1 MMYDYS
7 ILPNRIILCVDL
19 RSFYASVSCIKLGL
33 DPLHTKLAVVGDV
46 NRNGSIVLAATP
58 PLKAMGVKKIAR
70 LYEIPRQ
77 KDILIVNPIMGTYIK
92 CSNYIT
98 KLALQYV
105 PIEDFHQYSIDEFFM
120 DITDS
125 IHLFARNPHEFAFQF
140 KREIYEH
147 TRIEC
152 TIGIGPNL
160 LMSKVA
166 LDIEAKQSTDGIAYW
181 KYEDV
186 PTKLW
191 GIRPL
196 SKFWGISHKT
206 ETKLNRKGIHSIG
219 DLANYPLK
227 YLNQSFGVIGE
238 ELHLH
243 SHGIDFSRISEKYVP
258 ATTSIGKSQILMRD
272 YTIEEFPIILLEHTE
287 EVCYRLRQQNK
298 LARTVHFSVGYSKNN
313 AGGIRKTH
321 SLSRPTNLTMDIY
334 HICTYFLHQQYTG
347 EPIRSI
353 NISLT
358 NLIQEGE
365 EQISL
370 FDDVTKREQEVK
382 LTKVMDE
389 IRTKFGK
396 NSILRGISYTHSA
409 TARHRNT
416 LIGGHKS

>member
-1 MMYDYS
+1 MYDYS

-19 RSFYASVSCIKLGL
+19 RSFYASVSCIKMGL
-33 DPLHTKLAVVGDV
+33 DPMHTKLAVVGDV

-58 PLKAMGVKKIAR
+58 PLKALGVKKMAR
-70 LYEIPRQ
+70 LYEVPRR
-77 KDILIVNPIMGTYIK
+77 KDILVVNPIMGTYIK

-105 PIEDFHQYSIDEFFM
+105 PYEDFHQYSIDEFFM

-125 IHLFARNPHEFAFQF
+125 IHLFAQNPYEFAMKF
-140 KREIYEH
+140 KREIYDH

-152 TIGIGPNL
+152 TIGIAPNP

-166 LDIEAKQSTDGIAYW
+166 LDIEAKENKDGIAFW

-186 PTKLW
+186 PAKLW
-191 GIRPL
+191 SIRPL
-196 SKFWGISHKT
+196 NKFWGISYKT
-206 ETKLNRKGIHSIG
+206 EEKLKRKGIHSIG

-227 YLNQSFGVIGE
+227 YLKQSFGKIGE

-272 YTIEEFPIILLEHTE
+272 YTIEEFPIILLEHIE
-287 EVCYRLRQQNK
+287 EVCYRLRRQNK
-298 LARTVHFSVGYSKNN
+298 LAQTIHFSVGYSKSYT
-313 AGGIRKTH
+313 GGIRKTH
-321 SLSRPTNLTMDIY
+321 TLNRPTNLTMDIY

-358 NLIQEGE
+358 NLLQEGE

-370 FDDVTKREQEVK
+370 FDNLTKREQEMK

-416 LIGGHKS
+416 LLGGHKA

>member
-1 MMYDYS
+1 MYDYS
-7 ILPNRIILCVDL
+7 TLPNRIILCVDL
-19 RSFYASVSCIKLGL
+19 RSFYASVSCIKMGL
-33 DPLHTKLAVVGDV
+33 DPMHTKLAVVGDV
-46 NRNGSIVLAATP
+46 NRSGSIVLAATP
-58 PLKAMGVKKIAR
+58 PLKALGVMKMAR
-70 LYEIPRQ
+70 NYQIPRR
-77 KDILIVNPIMGTYIK
+77 KDILVVNPIMSSYIK

-125 IHLFARNPHEFAFQF
+125 IHLFAQDPYEFAMKF
-140 KREIYEH
+140 KREIYDH

-152 TIGIGPNL
+152 TIGISPNP

-166 LDIEAKQSTDGIAYW
+166 LDIEAKKNKDGIAFW
-181 KYEDV
+181 QYEDI

-191 GIRPL
+191 SIRPL
-196 SKFWGISHKT
+196 NKFWGISYKT
-206 ETKLNRKGIHSIG
+206 EEKLNRKGIYSIG

-227 YLNQSFGVIGE
+227 YLKQSFGKIGE

-258 ATTSIGKSQILMRD
+258 ATTSVGKSQILMRD
-272 YTIEEFPIILLEHTE
+272 YTIEEFPIILLEHIE
-287 EVCYRLRQQNK
+287 EVCYRLRRQNK
-298 LARTVHFSVGYSKNN
+298 LAQTVHFSVGYSKSYT
-313 AGGIRKTH
+313 GGIRKTH
-321 SLSRPTNLTMDIY
+321 TLNRPTNLTMDIY

-370 FDDVTKREQEVK
+370 FDNVTKREQEVK

-416 LIGGHKS
+416 LIGGHRS

>member
-1 MMYDYS
+1 MYNYS
-7 ILPNRIILCVDL
+7 LLPNRIILCVDL
-19 RSFYASVSCIKLGL
+19 RSFYASVSCIKMGL
-33 DPLHTKLAVVGDV
+33 DPLQTKLAVVGDV
-46 NRNGSIVLAATP
+46 NRSGSIVLAATP
-58 PLKAMGVKKIAR
+58 PLKALGLKKMAR
-70 LYEIPRQ
+70 SYEIPRR

-125 IHLFARNPHEFAFQF
+125 IHLFANDPYEFALKF

-152 TIGIGPNL
+152 TIGIGPNP
-160 LMSKVA
+160 LMSKIA
-166 LDIEAKQSTDGIAYW
+166 LDVEAKKTKDCIAYW

-186 PTKLW
+186 PIKLW
-191 GIRPL
+191 SIRPL
-196 SKFWGISHKT
+196 NKFWGISSKT
-206 ETKLNRKGIHSIG
+206 EAKLNRKGIHSIG
-219 DLANYPLK
+219 DLAQYPLK
-227 YLNQSFGVIGE
+227 YLKQSFGVIGTE
-238 ELHLH
+238 MHLH
-243 SHGIDFSRISEKYVP
+243 SNGIDFSRISEKYVP

-272 YTIEEFPIILLEHTE
+272 YTIEEFPIILLEHIE
-287 EVCYRLRQQNK
+287 EVCYRMRRQNK
-298 LARTVHFSVGYSKNN
+298 LAQTLQFSIGYSKNY
-313 AGGIRKTH
+313 AGGFRKTH
-321 SLSRPTNLTMDIY
+321 TMNRPTNLTMDIY
-334 HICTYFLHQQYTG
+334 NVCTYFLHEFYTG

-353 NISLT
+353 NVSLT
-358 NLIQEGE
+358 NLINEGE

-370 FDDVTKREQEVK
+370 FDNIIQREKEVK

-416 LIGGHKS
+416 LLGGHRA

>member
-1 MMYDYS
+1 MYDYS

-19 RSFYASVSCIKLGL
+19 RSFYASVSCIKMGL
-33 DPLHTKLAVVGDV
+33 DPMYTKLAVVGDV

-58 PLKAMGVKKIAR
+58 PLKELGVKKMAR
-70 LYEIPRQ
+70 LYEIPRR
-77 KDILIVNPIMGTYIK
+77 KDILVVNPIMGTYIK

-125 IHLFARNPHEFAFQF
+125 IHLFANDPYEFALKF
-140 KREIYEH
+140 KREIYAK

-152 TIGIGPNL
+152 TIGIGPNP

-166 LDIEAKQSTDGIAYW
+166 LDIEAKKNQNGIAYW

-191 GIRPL
+191 SIRPL
-196 SKFWGISHKT
+196 NKFWGISYKT
-206 ETKLNRKGIHSIG
+206 EEKLNRKGIHSIG

-227 YLNQSFGVIGE
+227 YLKQNFGKIGE

-243 SHGIDFSRISEKYVP
+243 SYGIDFSRISEKYVP
-258 ATTSIGKSQILMRD
+258 ATTSVGKSQILMRD
-272 YTIEEFPIILLEHTE
+272 YTIEEFPIILLEHIE
-287 EVCYRLRQQNK
+287 EVCYRLRRQNK
-298 LARTVHFSVGYSKNN
+298 LAQTVHFSVGYSKSYN
-313 AGGIRKTH
+313 GGIRKTH
-321 SLSRPTNLTMDIY
+321 TLSRPTNLTMDIY
-334 HICTYFLHQQYTG
+334 KICTYFLHQQYTG

-353 NISLT
+353 SISLT

-370 FDDVTKREQEVK
+370 FDNITQREQEVK

-389 IRTKFGK
+389 IRTRFGK
-396 NSILRGISYTHSA
+396 NSILRGVSYTHNA
-409 TARHRNT
+409 TARYRNT
-416 LIGGHKS
+416 LIGGHRK

>member
-1 MMYDYS
+1 MYDYS
-7 ILPNRIILCVDL
+7 TLPNRIILCVDL
-19 RSFYASVSCIKLGL
+19 RSFYASVSCIKMGL
-33 DPLHTKLAVVGDV
+33 DPMHTKLAVVGDV

-58 PLKAMGVKKIAR
+58 PLKALGVKKMAR
-70 LYEIPRQ
+70 LYEIPRR
-77 KDILIVNPIMGTYIK
+77 KDILVVNPIMSTYIK

-125 IHLFARNPHEFAFQF
+125 IHLFAQDPYEFAMKF
-140 KREIYEH
+140 KREIYDH

-152 TIGIGPNL
+152 TIGVAPNP

-166 LDIEAKQSTDGIAYW
+166 LDIEAKKNKDGIAFW
-181 KYEDV
+181 QYEDV

-191 GIRPL
+191 SIRPL
-196 SKFWGISHKT
+196 NKFWGISYKT
-206 ETKLNRKGIHSIG
+206 EEKLNRKGIYSIG

-227 YLNQSFGVIGE
+227 YLKQNFGKIGE

-258 ATTSIGKSQILMRD
+258 TTTSVGKSQILMRD
-272 YTIEEFPIILLEHTE
+272 YTIEEFPIILLEHIE
-287 EVCYRLRQQNK
+287 EVCYRLRRQNK
-298 LARTVHFSVGYSKNN
+298 LAQTIHFSVGYSKSYT
-313 AGGIRKTH
+313 GGIRKTH
-321 SLSRPTNLTMDIY
+321 TLNRPTNLTMDIY

-370 FDDVTKREQEVK
+370 FDNVTKREQEVK

-416 LIGGHKS
+416 LIGGHRS

>member
-1 MMYDYS
+1 MYDYS

-19 RSFYASVSCIKLGL
+19 RSFYASVSCIKMGL
-33 DPLHTKLAVVGDV
+33 DPMYTKLAVVGDV
-46 NRNGSIVLAATP
+46 NRNGSIVLAATS
-58 PLKAMGVKKIAR
+58 PLKALGVKRMAR
-70 LYEIPRQ
+70 LYEIPRR
-77 KDILIVNPIMGTYIK
+77 KDILVVNPIMGTYIN

-125 IHLFARNPHEFAFQF
+125 IHLFANDPYEFALKF
-140 KREIYEH
+140 KNEIYAK

-152 TIGIGPNL
+152 TIGIGPNP

-166 LDIEAKQSTDGIAYW
+166 LDIEAKKNQNGIAYW

-191 GIRPL
+191 SIRPL
-196 SKFWGISHKT
+196 NKFWGISYKT
-206 ETKLNRKGIHSIG
+206 EEKLNRKGIHSIG

-227 YLNQSFGVIGE
+227 YLKQSFGKIGE

-243 SHGIDFSRISEKYVP
+243 SYGIDFSRISEKYVP
-258 ATTSIGKSQILMRD
+258 ATTSVGKSQILMRD
-272 YTIEEFPIILLEHTE
+272 YTIGEFSIVLLEHIE
-287 EVCYRLRQQNK
+287 EVCYRLRRQNK
-298 LARTVHFSVGYSKNN
+298 LAQTVHFSVGYSKTYN
-313 AGGIRKTH
+313 GGIRKTH
-321 SLSRPTNLTMDIY
+321 TLSRPTNLTMDIY
-334 HICTYFLHQQYTG
+334 KICTYFLHQQYTG

-358 NLIQEGE
+358 NLLQEGE

-370 FDDVTKREQEVK
+370 FDNITQREQEVK

-409 TARHRNT
+409 TARYRNT

>member
-1 MMYDYS
+1 MYDYS

-19 RSFYASVSCIKLGL
+19 RSFYASVSCIKMGL

-58 PLKAMGVKKIAR
+58 PLKAIGVKKMAR

-77 KDILIVNPIMGTYIK
+77 EDILIVNPIMGTYIK

-125 IHLFARNPHEFAFQF
+125 IHLFARNPIEFALQF

-152 TIGIGPNL
+152 TIGIAPNL

-166 LDIEAKQSTDGIAYW
+166 LDIEAKKNKDGIAYW
-181 KYEDV
+181 KYADV

-191 GIRPL
+191 SIRPL
-196 SKFWGISHKT
+196 SQFWGISHKT
-206 ETKLNRKGIHSIG
+206 ETKLNQKGIHSIG

-227 YLNQSFGVIGE
+227 YLKQSFGVIGE

-258 ATTSIGKSQILMRD
+258 VTTSIGKSQILMRD

-298 LARTVHFSVGYSKNN
+298 LAQTVHFSVGYSKNYS
-313 AGGIRKTH
+313 GGFSKTH
-321 SLSRPTNLTMDIY
+321 TLSRPTNLTMDIY
-334 HICTYFLHQQYTG
+334 QVCLYFLHQQYTG
-347 EPIRSI
+347 EPIRNIS
-353 NISLT
+353 ISLT
-358 NLIQEGE
+358 KLIGEGE

-370 FDDVTKREQEVK
+370 FDNIIQREKEIK

-396 NSILRGISYTHSA
+396 NSILRGISYTNNA
-409 TARHRNT
+409 TARYRNT
-416 LIGGHKS
+416 LLGGHKA

>member
-1 MMYDYS
+1 MYDYS

>member
-1 MMYDYS
+1 MYDYS
-7 ILPNRIILCVDL
+7 ILQNRIILCVDL
-19 RSFYASVSCIKLGL
+19 RSFYASVSCIKMGL
-33 DPLHTKLAVVGDV
+33 DPMYTKLAVVGDV

-58 PLKAMGVKKIAR
+58 PLKALGVKKMAR
-70 LYEIPRQ
+70 LYEIPRR
-77 KDILIVNPIMGTYIK
+77 KDILVVNPIMGTYIK

-125 IHLFARNPHEFAFQF
+125 IHLFANDPYEFALKF
-140 KREIYEH
+140 KREIYAK

-166 LDIEAKQSTDGIAYW
+166 LDIEAKKNQNGIAYW

-191 GIRPL
+191 SIRPL
-196 SKFWGISHKT
+196 NTFWGISYKT
-206 ETKLNRKGIHSIG
+206 EEKLNRKGIHSIG

-227 YLNQSFGVIGE
+227 YLKQSFGKIGE

-243 SHGIDFSRISEKYVP
+243 SYGIDFSRISEKYVP
-258 ATTSIGKSQILMRD
+258 ATTSVGKSQILMRD
-272 YTIEEFPIILLEHTE
+272 YTIEEFPIILLEHIE
-287 EVCYRLRQQNK
+287 EVCYRLRRQNK
-298 LARTVHFSVGYSKNN
+298 LAQTIHFSVGYSKSYN
-313 AGGIRKTH
+313 GGIRKTH
-321 SLSRPTNLTMDIY
+321 TLSRPTNLTMDIY
-334 HICTYFLHQQYTG
+334 KICTYFLHQQYTG

-358 NLIQEGE
+358 NLLQEGE

-370 FDDVTKREQEVK
+370 FDNITQREQEVK

-389 IRTKFGK
+389 IRTRFGK
-396 NSILRGISYTHSA
+396 NSILRGVSYTHSA
-409 TARHRNT
+409 TARYRNT
-416 LIGGHKS
+416 LIGGHKK